1 MAFNHNI
8 DKNRVIGYDSI
19 EAEEQYFVRKAEGVI
34 DLDDNSEERER

>member
-19 EAEEQYFVRKAEGVI
+19 ETEEQHFVRKAEGVI
-34 DLDDNSEERER
+34 ALDDNSEERKR